1 MGNALVTIPEGD
13 VDVQR
18 RIRTVRGVQVIL
30 DRDLALLYEVET
42 GQLNRHVKR
51 NMDRFPSDF
60 MFQLTKDDVENLKC
74 QFGIS
79 SWGGDR
85 AMQARQKALSRRGRA
100 DVQRAV
106 QELALCQ
113 GVRAI
118 PRPLFHHRPQDA
130 RPHRGLAQLL
140 RQKVLRLFDLRPH
153 RHPRNAGQ
161 VADVVRGKTA
171 AGDNGSSRNR
181 KRGTRMTTHET
192 RTSRNTARRSRPAAQ
207 IACTSLADYVA
218 RQCSTRQRTEAF
230 LRRIGVRKTPSGGLY
245 VVPV

>member
-85 AMQARQKALSRRGRA
+85 HLPYALTETGVLSLLTF
-100 DVQRAV
+100 DVTAPAPIWD
-106 QELALCQ
+106 LK
-113 GVRAI
+113 
-118 PRPLFHHRPQDA
+118 PRIESP
-130 RPHRGLAQLL
+130 
-140 RQKVLRLFDLRPH
+140 
-153 RHPRNAGQ
+153 
-161 VADVVRGKTA
+161 T
-171 AGDNGSSRNR
+171 
-181 KRGTRMTTHET
+181 
-192 RTSRNTARRSRPAAQ
+192 
-207 IACTSLADYVA
+207 
-218 RQCSTRQRTEAF
+218 
-230 LRRIGVRKTPSGGLY
+230 
-245 VVPV
+245 

>member
-18 RIRTVRGVQVIL
+18 RIRTVRGVQVML

-85 AMQARQKALSRRGRA
+85 AMQARQKALARSGRA

-106 QELALCQ
+106 QELALGQ

-118 PRPLFHHRPQDA
+118 PRPLFHHRPKTLVHIGA
-130 RPHRGLAQLL
+130 SLNY
-140 RQKVLRLFDLRPH
+140 F
-153 RHPRNAGQ
+153 
-161 VADVVRGKTA
+161 GKKCFA
-171 AGDNGSSRNR
+171 
-181 KRGTRMTTHET
+181 
-192 RTSRNTARRSRPAAQ
+192 
-207 IACTSLADYVA
+207 
-218 RQCSTRQRTEAF
+218 CSTFDPIDIPEMLAKLQM
-230 LRRIGVRKTPSGGLY
+230 
-245 VVPV
+245 

>member
-85 AMQARQKALSRRGRA
+85 AMQARQK
-100 DVQRAV
+100 
-106 QELALCQ
+106 
-113 GVRAI
+113 
-118 PRPLFHHRPQDA
+118 
-130 RPHRGLAQLL
+130 
-140 RQKVLRLFDLRPH
+140 VLRLFDLRPH

-161 VADVVRGKTA
+161 VANVR
-171 AGDNGSSRNR
+171 R
-181 KRGTRMTTHET
+181 K
-192 RTSRNTARRSRPAAQ
+192 PY
-207 IACTSLADYVA
+207 ADTIYED
-218 RQCSTRQRTEAF
+218 S
-230 LRRIGVRKTPSGGLY
+230 
-245 VVPV
+245 